1 MIEGLV
7 NGAPGAPYLI
17 KGTIMDDLTLDE
29 ALEDLSAAEE
39 FLEYFGIEYDART
52 VQVNR
57 LHILQR
63 FHDYMAQAGEL
74 PADEAA
80 RRAVYARL
88 LQQAYED
95 FVKSDALTEK
105 VFKVFHMHEPQTTFV
120 PLTEIT
126 LNKAGAVSPTPAAG
140 GCGCGS
146 SGGGSCSSSM
156 G

>member
-1 MIEGLV
+1 
-7 NGAPGAPYLI
+7 
-17 KGTIMDDLTLDE
+17 MDDLTLDE

-63 FHDYMAQAGEL
+63 FHDYIAKAGM
-74 PADEAA
+74 PQDDAP
-80 RRAVYARL
+80 RRAAYARQ
-88 LQQAYED
+88 LQQAYDD
-95 FVKSDALTEK
+95 FVQSDALTEK

-120 PLTEIT
+120 PLAEIT
-126 LNKAGAVSPTPAAG
+126 LNKAGAAAPTAG

-146 SGGGSCSSSM
+146 GTCSSSTAA
-156 G
+156 GS

>member
-1 MIEGLV
+1 
-7 NGAPGAPYLI
+7 
-17 KGTIMDDLTLDE
+17 MDDVTLDE

-39 FLEYFGIEYDART
+39 FLDYFGIAFDART

-63 FHDYMAQAGEL
+63 FHDYLGKAGCMPLEEAQ
-74 PADEAA
+74 
-80 RRAVYARL
+80 RRAEYARL
-88 LQQAYED
+88 LQQAYDD
-95 FVKSDALTEK
+95 FVTSDALTEK

-120 PLTEIT
+120 PLAEIT
-126 LNKAGAVSPTPAAG
+126 MNKAGALAPAPAAG

-146 SGGGSCSSSM
+146 SGGGSCSSSTVAM